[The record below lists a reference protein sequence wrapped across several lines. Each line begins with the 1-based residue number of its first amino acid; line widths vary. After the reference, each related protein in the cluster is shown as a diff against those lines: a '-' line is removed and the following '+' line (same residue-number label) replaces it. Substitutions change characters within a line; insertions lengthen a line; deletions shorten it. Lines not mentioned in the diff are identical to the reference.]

1 MSGDGLELF
10 CRLVRLGFR
19 PGLILA
25 CLGFLW
31 FFARRRTRFSLW
43 VTLGGLLPTALLYR
57 IILNSDWL
65 DHQICEWIFRQE
77 SPSLEILFYY
87 SGDILLALALH
98 IVVVAYLAY
107 VSSLF
112 LTLVIG
118 TVRHQNC
125 VEGCENAELC
135 PFL

>member
-1 MSGDGLELF
+1 MGN
-10 CRLVRLGFR
+10 
-19 PGLILA
+19 I
-25 CLGFLW
+25 
-31 FFARRRTRFSLW
+31 
-43 VTLGGLLPTALLYR
+43 GGLLPTALLYR

-77 SPSLEILFYY
+77 PPSLDILFYY

-118 TVRHQNC
+118 TVRHQR
-125 VEGCENAELC
+125 LC
-135 PFL
+135 